1 MKAYMQF
8 TLTII
13 SIVLLL
19 PILPLNSEIN
29 NPEFYVDLLI
39 SDVASERI
47 TAYNSLV
54 EIGEDAIPVMLGKD
68 WNENGLYFEICPRII
83 HDIGDPALQPLSE
96 ILQEAINSGE
106 YCGTTIQIKGL
117 YSLFCFTEMGPDA
130 VETLPIILEALN
142 SNFAPS
148 FACEAIEAIN
158 LATPAVIKGLL
169 DKLNDDILTA
179 SAAILALGT
188 ITEPNNE
195 EVISALIQLFNEGT
209 NEFLTIELAYALYK
223 LDYNK
228 EDMLQ
233 IIIDQFEDK
242 SNISNRIFAIY
253 ALARIG
259 DENSL
264 DLLKNSLYSTE
275 EHIKFVIMHGI
286 RRYYQADETIDILTG
301 VLSDED
307 RNVVMLAAMY
317 LGWYGPEAINSLAEL
332 EYIYENWESQN
343 MQESDLTYLEEAI
356 LLISG

>member
-1 MKAYMQF
+1 MQF

-13 SIVLLL
+13 SLVLLF

-29 NPEFYVDLLI
+29 SPEFYVDLLL

-68 WNENGLYFEICPRII
+68 WKENGLYFEICPMII
-83 HDIGDPALQPLSE
+83 HDIGDPALQPLGE
-96 ILQEAINSGE
+96 ILQEAINSGD
-106 YCGTTIQIKGL
+106 YSGNLIQRKGL
-117 YSLFCFTEMGPDA
+117 YSLLCLTEMGPNA
-130 VETLPIILEALN
+130 AETLPIILEALN

-158 LATPAVIKGLL
+158 LATPAVIQGLL

-188 ITEPNNE
+188 ITETCNE
-195 EVISALIQLFNEGT
+195 EVTSALIQLFNEGT

-223 LDYNK
+223 LDYKK

-242 SNISNRIFAIY
+242 SNNSNRVFAIY
-253 ALARIG
+253 AIARIG

-264 DLLKNSLYSTE
+264 ELLKNSLYSTE
-275 EHIKFVIMHGI
+275 EQLKSVIMHEI
-286 RRYYQADETIDILTG
+286 RRYYQVDEIINILNG
-301 VLSDED
+301 ALSDED
-307 RNVVMLAAMY
+307 DSVVIMAAIY
-317 LGWYGPEAINSLAEL
+317 LSWYGQEAKKSLAEL
-332 EYIYENWESQN
+332 EYIYENWESKN
-343 MQESDLTYLEEAI
+343 IQETDLTYLEEAI
-356 LLISG
+356 LLISE